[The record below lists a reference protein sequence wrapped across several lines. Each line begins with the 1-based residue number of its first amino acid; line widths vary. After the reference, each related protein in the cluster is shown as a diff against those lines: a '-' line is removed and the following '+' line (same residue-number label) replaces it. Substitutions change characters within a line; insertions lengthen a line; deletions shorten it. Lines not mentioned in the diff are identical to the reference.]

1 MKISEMRELNAEEL
15 VQRLDGLKR
24 ELFDLRMDRAAGKL
38 DKPHRLHQVRR
49 DVARMVTILKQKEE
63 PAQKGKG

>member
-15 VQRLDGLKR
+15 AQRLDGLKR

-49 DVARMVTILKQKEE
+49 DAARMVTILKQKEE